1 MLFVSGELS
10 PILLDL
16 LLNEHWHWLSI
27 DLSLGRI
34 HEFPHSLSQF
44 ENLLSALQIH
54 RLHRYL
60 KTLKIVTLHE
70 SISGKLYQ
78 SKAEVVKVF

>member
-1 MLFVSGELS
+1 
-10 PILLDL
+10 
-16 LLNEHWHWLSI
+16 
-27 DLSLGRI
+27 
-34 HEFPHSLSQF
+34 LSQF